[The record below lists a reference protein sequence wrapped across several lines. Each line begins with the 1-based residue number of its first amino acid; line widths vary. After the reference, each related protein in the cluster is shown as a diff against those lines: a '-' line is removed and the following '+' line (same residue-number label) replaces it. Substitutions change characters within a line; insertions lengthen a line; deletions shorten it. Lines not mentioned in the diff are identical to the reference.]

1 MATTITRDHASSS
14 SLPPQRR
21 KSSISALKT
30 FIGLSVCTVA
40 SSLTLHRSYAFE
52 DSSSATLLVG
62 CAVLVFL
69 LSSWFDH
76 VPANVVTD
84 LLQDRVHKNVKDN
97 WKTHTLRSV
106 AEIMLWVHCSDVI
119 YRKTGGKQRCF
130 FFLDTHTHTIS
141 ICGNIIFS
149 VYLS

>member
-1 MATTITRDHASSS
+1 M
-14 SLPPQRR
+14 
-21 KSSISALKT
+21 
-30 FIGLSVCTVA
+30 
-40 SSLTLHRSYAFE
+40 
-52 DSSSATLLVG
+52 
-62 CAVLVFL
+62 LVFL

-119 YRKTGGKQRCF
+119 YRKTGGKQRCSRVF
-130 FFLDTHTHTIS
+130 FFDTHTHDLYMWKYHLLSLS
-141 ICGNIIFS
+141 IIMED
-149 VYLS
+149 L